1 MHIHVL
7 HGIHYGYRGG
17 YFVHHKHV
25 LFVVTKYLNYNTQY
39 HASISYFQ
47 QKTFVYAKFLS
58 FCKLLVIHIYLCR
71 VD

>member
-25 LFVVTKYLNYNTQY
+25 LFVVTMFLNYNTQY
-39 HASISYFQ
+39 HASIS
-47 QKTFVYAKFLS
+47 
-58 FCKLLVIHIYLCR
+58 
-71 VD
+71 